1 MGTPI
6 QMEATEQFPV
16 LVSNLD
22 LDVTE
27 KQISDFFSFCGKI
40 TSLTIRT
47 KGNNV
52 EAILFFEHESSAKTA
67 LLLSNA
73 LINDKPIVVQKYTDE
88 KQAHHDTEDKRA
100 QEKIDNGEV
109 PELKVEEAD
118 AENITHRGGGHR
130 TATATI
136 ASLIAG
142 GYVLASDAIGRAK
155 HFDGKLNLCII
166 LYIHY

>member
-1 MGTPI
+1 
-6 QMEATEQFPV
+6 MEATEQFPV

-130 TATATI
+130 VCLFFFFFFFFFLLI
-136 ASLIAG
+136 LISL
-142 GYVLASDAIGRAK
+142 
-155 HFDGKLNLCII
+155 
-166 LYIHY
+166 